1 MDARLGE
8 IGGVIEEVIS
18 SHEVTIRGTT
28 YPIRPVRNLSGHTV
42 AQGTI
47 HAGKSVPLI
56 RGRGE
61 DGESDAEEGHERMLE
76 GEVYAIETFASTGQ
90 GMVIENG
97 ECSHFALVPEQ
108 YAALRTQKAKALL
121 AHIRKTFGTLPF
133 CPRWL
138 VRPDGGSFAVNG
150 DKGQQKMYH
159 GALRSLVEQGV
170 VRDYLP
176 LSDHRGSYVS
186 QWEHT
191 LILKSHSKE
200 VLSWGTDY

>member
-1 MDARLGE
+1 
-8 IGGVIEEVIS
+8 
-18 SHEVTIRGTT
+18 
-28 YPIRPVRNLSGHTV
+28 
-42 AQGTI
+42 
-47 HAGKSVPLI
+47 
-56 RGRGE
+56 
-61 DGESDAEEGHERMLE
+61 MLE
-76 GEVYAIETFASTGQ
+76 GEVYAIETFASTGH
-90 GMVIENG
+90 GLVVENG

-176 LSDHRGSYVS
+176 LWDHRGSYVS